1 MKVTQSAF
9 QGNAKALIKGENE
22 GIIKLVIDQT
32 YGEILGAFMVGPHA
46 TDLIGE
52 VLGVKASEGTI
63 YELSEIIQPHPALLE
78 AIGEGGDAYFG
89 SAIHM

>member
-1 MKVTQSAF
+1 MINIW
-9 QGNAKALIKGENE
+9 GNTRRL
-22 GIIKLVIDQT
+22 
-32 YGEILGAFMVGPHA
+32 YGRPHA

-78 AIGEGGDAYFG
+78 AIGEGADVYFG

>member
-1 MKVTQSAF
+1 
-9 QGNAKALIKGENE
+9 
-22 GIIKLVIDQT
+22 
-32 YGEILGAFMVGPHA
+32 MVGPHA

-78 AIGEGGDAYFG
+78 AIAKVGMHTLVLQFTCSYYTYAL
-89 SAIHM
+89 

>member
-1 MKVTQSAF
+1 
-9 QGNAKALIKGENE
+9 
-22 GIIKLVIDQT
+22 
-32 YGEILGAFMVGPHA
+32 MVPHA

-78 AIGEGGDAYFG
+78 AIGEGADAYFG